1 MSFDYKKNRPW
12 AENLTIVMQ
21 IGLTMAGCIAFCFFI
36 GLKLVLTSFTGR
48 SWRSFVTRRKTK
60 KDGKMESIRST
71 QKKYGSRALAIAVI
85 IGFGTVLIGQNSL
98 GKGLVLGTL
107 FSVVNFIIMGETL
120 PLKLGR
126 SGKTTFFIS
135 LFSMLLRYLLLAVP
149 LVIAVKYEQ
158 FHIISAIIGVFMVQV
173 VIVADHLG
181 IQIPATRKK
190 TS

>member
-1 MSFDYKKNRPW
+1 
-12 AENLTIVMQ
+12 
-21 IGLTMAGCIAFCFFI
+21 
-36 GLKLVLTSFTGR
+36 
-48 SWRSFVTRRKTK
+48 
-60 KDGKMESIRST
+60 MESIRST

-107 FSVVNFIIMGETL
+107 FSVVNFILMGETL

-126 SGKTTFFIS
+126 SSKTTFFIS

-149 LVIAVKYEQ
+149 LVIAVKYKQ
-158 FHIISAIIGVFMVQV
+158 FHILSAIIGVFMVQV

-181 IQIPATRKK
+181 IQIPVTRKK

>member
-1 MSFDYKKNRPW
+1 M
-12 AENLTIVMQ
+12 
-21 IGLTMAGCIAFCFFI
+21 
-36 GLKLVLTSFTGR
+36 
-48 SWRSFVTRRKTK
+48 TRRKTN

-85 IGFGTVLIGQNSL
+85 VGFGAFLIGQNSL

-107 FSVVNFIIMGETL
+107 FSVVNFILMGETL

-126 SGKTTFFIS
+126 SSKSTFSIS
-135 LFSMLLRYLLLAVP
+135 LVSMLLRYLLLAVP

-158 FHIISAIIGVFMVQV
+158 FHILSAIIGVFMVQV

-181 IQIPATRKK
+181 IQIPVTRKK

>member
-1 MSFDYKKNRPW
+1 
-12 AENLTIVMQ
+12 
-21 IGLTMAGCIAFCFFI
+21 
-36 GLKLVLTSFTGR
+36 
-48 SWRSFVTRRKTK
+48 
-60 KDGKMESIRST
+60 MESIRRT

-107 FSVVNFIIMGETL
+107 FSVVNFILMGETL

-126 SGKTTFFIS
+126 SSKTTFFIS

-149 LVIAVKYEQ
+149 LIIAVKYEQ
-158 FHIISAIIGVFMVQV
+158 FHILSAIIGVFMVQV

-181 IQIPATRKK
+181 IQIPVTRKK

>member
-1 MSFDYKKNRPW
+1 M
-12 AENLTIVMQ
+12 
-21 IGLTMAGCIAFCFFI
+21 
-36 GLKLVLTSFTGR
+36 
-48 SWRSFVTRRKTK
+48 TRRKTN

-85 IGFGTVLIGQNSL
+85 VGFGTVLIGQNSL
-98 GKGLVLGTL
+98 GKGLILGTL
-107 FSVVNFIIMGETL
+107 FSVVNFILMGETL

-126 SGKTTFFIS
+126 SSRSTFFIS

-149 LVIAVKYEQ
+149 LIVAVKYEQ
-158 FHIISAIIGVFMVQV
+158 FNILSAIIGIFMVQV

-181 IQIPATRKK
+181 IQIPVTRKK

>member
-1 MSFDYKKNRPW
+1 M
-12 AENLTIVMQ
+12 
-21 IGLTMAGCIAFCFFI
+21 
-36 GLKLVLTSFTGR
+36 
-48 SWRSFVTRRKTK
+48 TRRKTN

-85 IGFGTVLIGQNSL
+85 VGFGTVLIGQNSL
-98 GKGLVLGTL
+98 GKGLILGTL
-107 FSVVNFIIMGETL
+107 FSVVNFILMGETL

-126 SGKTTFFIS
+126 SSRSTFFIS

-149 LVIAVKYEQ
+149 LIVAVKYEQ
-158 FHIISAIIGVFMVQV
+158 FNILSAIIGIFMVQI

-181 IQIPATRKK
+181 IQILVTRKK